1 MGRLDG
7 RVAIV
12 TGAGRGLGKAYA
24 LALAREGCAVV
35 VNDIGAEV
43 SGAGASAQPADETV
57 TEIIAAGGRAIADY
71 TDISNWE
78 LGRRTIDRA
87 VEAFGGLHVLVN
99 NAGILLRH
107 TILGVSEE
115 EWDRVI
121 AVNLKGHMVMT
132 KWAMTYWA
140 ARDEAGAPVKASII
154 DTTSIG
160 AMATFGDPSYSAS
173 KGTVA
178 NLGLISAYEGERFGV
193 RANVIAPGG
202 RTRLT
207 MAVRGAEAM
216 SSTVDGFD
224 FNDPNN
230 ICALI
235 VYLAMEDCPLTGA
248 VLHASG
254 NQLGL
259 FQQWPFAG
267 TRETDGPWTVET
279 VEAALASLLDGKFN
293 MPSISTRLPDYMAI
307 VAKAKAALPRRS

>member
-1 MGRLDG
+1 MGHLNG

-24 LALAREGCAVV
+24 LAMAREGCAVV
-35 VNDIGAEV
+35 VNDIGAEAT
-43 SGAGASAQPADETV
+43 GAGVSARPADETV
-57 TEIIAAGGRAIADY
+57 EQIRAEGGRAVADY
-71 TDISNWE
+71 NDISNWE
-78 LGRRTIDRA
+78 LGRQTIDRA
-87 VEAFGGLHVLVN
+87 IEAFGGLHVLVN

-132 KWAMTYWA
+132 KWAMTHWA
-140 ARDEAGAPVKASII
+140 ACDEAGAPLKASII
-154 DTTSIG
+154 NTTSIG

-173 KGTVA
+173 KGAVA
-178 NLGLISAYEGERFGV
+178 NLGLVTAVEGVRYGV

-207 MAVRGAEAM
+207 MAVRGAEQM
-216 SSTVDGFD
+216 NDTIEGFD

-254 NQLGL
+254 NQIGL

-267 TRETDGPWTVET
+267 TRETQGAWTVDA
-279 VEAALASLLDGKFN
+279 VEAALGSLLDGRH
-293 MPSISTRLPDYMAI
+293 MPSIVTRLADYMGI
-307 VAKAKAALPRRS
+307 VAKAKAALRRAT